1 MKVSLVILNYN
12 TRDITDVCIQKA
24 LSAVAYCQKTSK
36 HKAEIIVVDNA
47 SSDGSVE
54 MIKSKYPQVTLIIN
68 PTNAGVSIG
77 YNVGMRASKNAD
89 FILLLN
95 SDLYLEED
103 AIANSF
109 NYMEKNPDTDL
120 MICKL
125 FNAEH
130 KFETYGGYLPTP
142 RRTIF
147 WLLGFESIPFIKDR
161 ISKIYGYKE
170 ELYKKDLQ
178 VEWAPTCF
186 YFLKYKVFE
195 KTGGNDERIF
205 LYMDDLEWCKRIHDA
220 GFKFMFTPKFTSTH
234 LCGASTDKKFHKLY
248 ILQRQIQGI
257 KYYQKKHHPST
268 LGLVVAFL
276 YLGFSMRIL
285 AYMLL
290 GQLHSALTYLQAITM
305 PLVPL
310 ETSL

>member
-12 TRDITDVCIQKA
+12 TRDITDKCIDLALKA
-24 LSAVAYCQKTSK
+24 VDYCKKNTK
-36 HKAEIIVVDNA
+36 HTAEIIVVDNA
-47 SSDGSVE
+47 SSDGSAE
-54 MIKSKYPQVTLIIN
+54 MIKKKYPQIRLIVN

-103 AIANSF
+103 SIANSF
-109 NYMEKNPDTDL
+109 NFMEANPDCDV

-125 FNAEH
+125 FNAHH

-142 RRTIF
+142 KRTIL

-161 ISKIYGYKE
+161 IEKIYGYNP

-186 YFLKYKVFE
+186 YFLKFAVFRE
-195 KTGGNDERIF
+195 TGGNDEKIF
-205 LYMDDLEWCKRIHDA
+205 LYMDDLEWCKRIKDA
-220 GFKFMFTPKFTSTH
+220 GFKFMYTPKFTSTH
-234 LCGASTDKKFHKLY
+234 LHGASTTKKFPKLY
-248 ILQRQIQGI
+248 ILQRQVQGI
-257 KYYQKKHHPST
+257 KYYQAKHHAST
-268 LGLVVAFL
+268 LGLVIFFL
-276 YLGFSMRIL
+276 YVGFLARSL
-285 AYMLL
+285 AYLL
-290 GQLHSALTYLQAITM
+290 MGKRSASYNYLQ
-305 PLVPL
+305 
-310 ETSL
+310 SLLLSLS